1 MTHILGQY
9 ELVSLGERMVKS
21 ARAYVDT
28 PFFHAGR
35 SVYGLDCV
43 GLLVLAAKDAGV
55 EVHDET
61 SYSPFINADY
71 LKSRIDMVCRELTLG
86 EEPQVGDL
94 VLFRVSRSPQH
105 MALITGLNPTT
116 IIHAYQT
123 IGRVIEHELDAHW
136 NKRIAG
142 YYRLTVGGAE

>member
-1 MTHILGQY
+1 MV
-9 ELVSLGERMVKS
+9 VSAHKYIGV
-21 ARAYVDT
+21 

-55 EVHDET
+55 DVPDET

-105 MALITGLNPTT
+105 MALISDLKPMT
-116 IIHAYQT
+116 IIHSFQT

-136 NKRIAG
+136 NKRVAG
-142 YYRLTVGGAE
+142 YYRLTVGGEE